1 MTPAAPTA
9 AIPAGSR
16 SLAVDGTERSF
27 FDQAG
32 WANLTSHVGLPSLVM
47 LVAHGADG
55 LPIGVQLV
63 GPSYSDRTLVAM
75 AEHLVPLLGG

>member
-1 MTPAAPTA
+1 MSGLPRSTA
-9 AIPAGSR
+9 SSGN
-16 SLAVDGTERSF
+16 F

-47 LVAHGADG
+47 PVARNADG

-63 GPSYSDRTLVAM
+63 GPTYSDRNLLAL
-75 AEHLVPLLGG
+75 AEDLASLLGGTAGEN